1 MAKEIVDFPNLKMM
15 GFPGLSHPKM
25 VVFQDFP
32 NKQWWFSI
40 GFPVRNPLTFPR
52 QLLLTDLQATT
63 TTVVKSDASTEL
75 EERSRGASS
84 REVMSSWCSGNYI
97 ALLLST
103 HGWDFLH
110 RYP

>member
-1 MAKEIVDFPNLKMM
+1 
-15 GFPGLSHPKM
+15 M
-25 VVFQDFP
+25 VVFYR
-32 NKQWWFSI
+32 FSSSH
-40 GFPVRNPLTFPR
+40 PLTFPR

-75 EERSRGASS
+75 EARSRGASS

-97 ALLLST
+97 TLLPST
-103 HGWDFLH
+103 HGWDFFH

>member
-40 GFPVRNPLTFPR
+40 GFPVRTR
-52 QLLLTDLQATT
+52 
-63 TTVVKSDASTEL
+63 
-75 EERSRGASS
+75 
-84 REVMSSWCSGNYI
+84 
-97 ALLLST
+97 
-103 HGWDFLH
+103 
-110 RYP
+110 